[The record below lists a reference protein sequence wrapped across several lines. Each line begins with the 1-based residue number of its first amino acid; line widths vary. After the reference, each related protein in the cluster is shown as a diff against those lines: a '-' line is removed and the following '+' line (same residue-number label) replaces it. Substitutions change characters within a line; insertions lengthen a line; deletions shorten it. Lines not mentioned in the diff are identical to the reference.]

1 MFGLRTAAPMSQSN
15 VERVV
20 GLLVTDEAVR
30 RRFAADPHTTLQDL
44 SEGGCELTFC
54 ERQALAS
61 IDPRDLARCAD
72 AIDPRLLKADLK
84 EGRIS

>member
-1 MFGLRTAAPMSQSN
+1 MSQSN

-20 GLLVTDEAVR
+20 GLLVTDEAMR
-30 RRFAADPHTTLQDL
+30 RRFAADPHAALQAL
-44 SEGGCELTFC
+44 CEGGLALTFC

-61 IDPRDLARCAD
+61 IDPRQLARCAD

-84 EGRIS
+84 EGGLT